1 MHSVTPKECKQRA
14 GSLKSARSSGSKN
27 SRKQQSETIKANI
40 VEDDQFVEIEMQGQN
55 TEFVSDF
62 EQDLNSVQESSDE
75 DEVILNVS
83 SQGNNN
89 ATVSN
94 EEQEIVLNKSECST
108 DEGDDKG
115 LDQQVTKLIEDKID
129 SSMSKVKDYFEGK
142 FNDLT
147 RVMELEKQLTENK
160 KHLEQLRTIGK
171 NVSVEED
178 TCSELTIYKN
188 AVERT
193 RGSTSSEDDAIDT
206 SGEDGSES
214 PRLDQVHQIFDL
226 DIPEKELHR
235 RMSFD
240 KDGGQIPLEGQKKSK
255 AVPQPSMSGK

>member
-1 MHSVTPKECKQRA
+1 MQRIQEKQ
-14 GSLKSARSSGSKN
+14 K
-27 SRKQQSETIKANI
+27 SETIKANI
-40 VEDDQFVEIEMQGQN
+40 VEDDQFVEIETQGQN

-62 EQDLNSVQESSDE
+62 EQDLNSAQESSDE

-89 ATVSN
+89 ATVAN
-94 EEQEIVLNKSECST
+94 EEHEVVLNKSLEEGECST
-108 DEGDDKG
+108 DEGDEKG
-115 LDQQVTKLIEDKID
+115 LDQQATRLIEDKIN

-147 RVMELEKQLTENK
+147 RVMKLEKQLAENK
-160 KHLEQLRTIGK
+160 KHLEQLKTKGK
-171 NVSVEED
+171 NVSIEED

-188 AVERT
+188 AVEQT

-206 SGEDGSES
+206 SGEDGSQS

-235 RMSFD
+235 RTSFD
-240 KDGGQIPLEGQKKSK
+240 GDGGHITLEGQGKNKT
-255 AVPQPSMSGK
+255 APQPSMSGKRVEQPQKPSPNGR